1 MKEVVSRRLVHVA
14 ALVAAGAA
22 GWCAHSVW
30 ASPAGLRGAQ
40 RGTMAESSMRWEQ
53 LEEDRRRQ
61 LDALAALQRDVRA
74 LIELSRRGATTDA
87 SALPEVPGAARI
99 AEAADEAPNQPAEI
113 VPTLE
118 QSRAASEAESIVQR
132 ATVAGRWTDED
143 SHRLDDQLRRMAP
156 EDAENLRKE
165 VIAALNRGELEIAF
179 SGRPAF

>member
-1 MKEVVSRRLVHVA
+1 MPEHGGAAPRSDPRRARGNHHRRLT
-14 ALVAAGAA
+14 G
-22 GWCAHSVW
+22 
-30 ASPAGLRGAQ
+30 
-40 RGTMAESSMRWEQ
+40 
-53 LEEDRRRQ
+53 
-61 LDALAALQRDVRA
+61 
-74 LIELSRRGATTDA
+74 